1 MSNRGDDT
9 GAFLAGFVIGGLV
22 GAAVAFILAPQSG
35 EQTRA
40 QLTARGH
47 AWRESG
53 EAQWRRYRPNV
64 GQGHFEAWREAPAG
78 MTPSD
83 AEAQARIILNQ
94 PPSPTAPPPSNI
106 HEAASDA

>member
-22 GAAVAFILAPQSG
+22 GVAVAFILAPQSG

-47 AWRESG
+47 AWRESS
-53 EAQWRRYRPNV
+53 EAQWRRYRTR
-64 GQGHFEAWREAPAG
+64 GGAGHFGAWGESVGDVASSNDP
-78 MTPSD
+78 D
-83 AEAQARIILNQ
+83 AQARIILNQ
-94 PPSPTAPPPSNI
+94 PPSPAPPPPDI